1 MNKLIRNIIFIFLL
15 VLAAWWAWSRMDI
28 LPSLRNVFR
37 SKEVVID
44 QTPIVVSE
52 IRALSQLITLTAYD
66 EIIADTM
73 APTNT
78 RERISQVLNPF
89 RLEKVL
95 TKKRL
100 ILIGKITTHVGIDMQ
115 NLTQHDVRI
124 NKDSIHIDLPTPVI
138 LDVILNPSG
147 TEIFL
152 EEGNWDQA
160 SVSNLKKTMMH
171 KAAQGIS
178 DKNLYQQSR
187 QKAIEVLTDFLK
199 AAGYTSIS
207 IGFKEKKL
215 G

>member
-1 MNKLIRNIIFIFLL
+1 MNKLIRNIIFILLL
-15 VLAAWWAWSRMDI
+15 VLATWWAWSSMDI

-52 IRALSQLITLTAYD
+52 IRSLSQLVTVTAYD

-95 TKKRL
+95 TTKRL
-100 ILIGKITTHVGIDMQ
+100 ILIGKVTTHVGIDMQ
-115 NLTQHDVRI
+115 QLTENDIRI
-124 NKDSIHIDLPTPVI
+124 HNDSIHIDLPTPVI
-138 LDVILNPSG
+138 LDIILNPSG
-147 TEIFL
+147 TEVFL
-152 EEGNWDQA
+152 EEGSWDQA
-160 SVSNLKKTMMH
+160 SVSNLKKTMMQ
-171 KAAQGIS
+171 KAGQGIK
-178 DKNLYQQSR
+178 DKNLYEQSK
-187 QKAIEVLTDFLK
+187 QKSIEVLTDFLK
-199 AAGYTSIS
+199 ATGYTSIS